1 MRKPAKRTYPGK
13 LVEII
18 QYQAAHCASNL
29 THRCCPLAD
38 GGHHLLQ
45 TVVWP
50 QQSTHGDVCPAY
62 ISYILKYYGLK
73 CTVAFDGYGNVSS
86 TEAAEQRRRAEK
98 CTSSDTI
105 LTSTWQ
111 QHHPKQQ
118 RKRLIHFL
126 RQMMLTVGIYVKQAD
141 GDADSLIVSTALF
154 FITVRRPSSCCCCR
168 DRQIYWTC

>member
-1 MRKPAKRTYPGK
+1 MPQTSLIVAVR
-13 LVEII
+13 LLMVVII
-18 QYQAAHCASNL
+18 CSKQL
-29 THRCCPLAD
+29 F
-38 GGHHLLQ
+38 GHNSPHM
-45 TVVWP
+45 VI
-50 QQSTHGDVCPAY
+50 GDVCQAD
-62 ISYILKYYGLK
+62 ISYILKHYGLK

-126 RQMMLTVGIYVKQAD
+126 RQMMLTAGIYVKQAD